1 LPHPTTFRIVKRASI
16 DQLAHDAVER
26 RLRLEADA
34 REIRQLDAAIDRAG
48 IVRKAPEGTKAGS
61 VQ

>member
-1 LPHPTTFRIVKRASI
+1 
-16 DQLAHDAVER
+16 
-26 RLRLEADA
+26 LRLEADA